1 MRIHLKGISLLWRIL
16 LSTSIAVTA
25 LFALTGWMV
34 QTYAVRVSQRSLEE
48 EVRTSLQAY
57 QALWSARAHTIAAV
71 SRIISSMSD
80 VRAAFMTGDRATI
93 RDTAEQLWS
102 QVSEQDARFSCAR
115 SYW

>member
-1 MRIHLKGISLLWRIL
+1 MRTTPKGLSLLWRIL

-34 QTYAVRVSQRSLEE
+34 QTYAVRVSQRNLEE
-48 EVRTSLQAY
+48 EVRTSLEAY
-57 QALWSARAHTIAAV
+57 QALWSSRAHTVAAV
-71 SRIISSMSD
+71 SGIISSMSD

-102 QVSEQDARFSCAR
+102 QVSEQIGRASCR
-115 SYW
+115 ERG